1 MIKRLADIAGFLIL
15 GRPVTVYMGLLTFA
29 LLVCTATIPI
39 LNRRGLAKIPMKYH
53 FWLARTTLGIGFIH
67 GVLVSS
73 LYLGF

>member
-1 MIKRLADIAGFLIL
+1 MIRDIAGFMIL
-15 GRPVTVYMGLLTFA
+15 GRPLTIYMGLLTFA
-29 LLVCTATIPI
+29 LMVGTAMIPI
-39 LNRRGLAKIPMKYH
+39 LNRRRLAKIPMNYH